1 MTNYLSNLVNR
12 TLALTPVVQPRLA
25 SIFEPSRFATNV
37 APENGLQSEKTIES
51 EAPRSKVR
59 PAPSLEVSSSVQAPM
74 FKTRIDEQLESK
86 RVLQTQIEDG
96 NRSDTHIEKFDVREI
111 PQVSSPVTRQG
122 MGDQRAQPV
131 TVTNRALPR
140 PTQEHSATESLS
152 ASFAKDRVESDEP
165 DNWRKLEP
173 LVRRLVGENSET
185 KRFETPI
192 GTAVPET
199 VQQRIVTAE
208 SKPLPQA
215 EPLNP
220 IATASS
226 QPIAPVEPGPSI
238 TVTIGRVDVRAIV
251 SPPSAS
257 KPNRAPQSSQTALEA
272 YLTERSGRRR

>member
-25 SIFEPSRFATNV
+25 SIFEPSRFATHV

-59 PAPSLEVSSSVQAPM
+59 PAPSLEVSSSVQAPR

-111 PQVSSPVTRQG
+111 PQVSSPVTRKATG
-122 MGDQRAQPV
+122 VLAQPV

-140 PTQEHSATESLS
+140 PTREHSATKSLS

-165 DNWRKLEP
+165 DNWPKLEP
-173 LVRRLVGENSET
+173 LVRRLVEENSET

-199 VQQRIVTAE
+199 VQQQIVTAE
-208 SKPLPQA
+208 SKPLPQV

-272 YLTERSGRRR
+272 YLKERSGRRR